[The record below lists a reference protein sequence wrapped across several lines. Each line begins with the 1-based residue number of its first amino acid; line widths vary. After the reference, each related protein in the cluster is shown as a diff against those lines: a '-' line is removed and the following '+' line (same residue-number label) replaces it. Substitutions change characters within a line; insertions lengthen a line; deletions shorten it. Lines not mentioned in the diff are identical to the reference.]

1 MTWWWVKITTINISV
16 QINSFADRRIFSILF
31 QFNFRRIKLHR
42 KELYTSLSLAM
53 AVILS
58 GALINDFVSII
69 YAEMPERSTHDFTFS
84 LLVSQSYCNVDG
96 EYLEFNLV
104 TKIFELFPCKQFI
117 ARFSSSYRI
126 VQH

>member
-1 MTWWWVKITTINISV
+1 MFSGHDLMVSEDYYYQHSV
-16 QINSFADRRIFSILF
+16 RIDLFTNMFSILF

-69 YAEMPERSTHDFTFS
+69 YAEMPESSTHDFTFS
-84 LLVSQSYCNVDG
+84 ILVSQSYCNVDE
-96 EYLEFNLV
+96 EYLEFDLV
-104 TKIFELFPCKQFI
+104 TKIF
-117 ARFSSSYRI
+117 
-126 VQH
+126 

>member
-1 MTWWWVKITTINISV
+1 M
-16 QINSFADRRIFSILF
+16 FSILF

-69 YAEMPERSTHDFTFS
+69 YAEMPESSTHDFTFS
-84 LLVSQSYCNVDG
+84 ILVSQSYCNVDE
-96 EYLEFNLV
+96 EYLDLAEKEIGTKIVQISAVLNLALFI
-104 TKIFELFPCKQFI
+104 TRIIFELVFI
-117 ARFSSSYRI
+117 EFRPEEMTTSS
-126 VQH
+126 

>member
-1 MTWWWVKITTINISV
+1 MVSEDYYYQHSV
-16 QINSFADRRIFSILF
+16 RIDLFTNRRMFSILF

-69 YAEMPERSTHDFTFS
+69 YAEMPESSTHDFTFS
-84 LLVSQSYCNVDG
+84 ILVSQSYCNVDE
-96 EYLEFNLV
+96 EYLEFDLV
-104 TKIFELFPCKQFI
+104 TKIF
-117 ARFSSSYRI
+117 
-126 VQH
+126 